1 MSIKENI
8 EKVRKNIALA
18 CAESKRDPNDVLLL
32 AVTKTRSADEINE
45 AIEAGITDIAEN
57 RVQELI
63 SKFDDVKPDVRW
75 HLIGHLQTN
84 KVKYIADKVCMIHSV
99 DTLKLAKEIDERC
112 KKLSKVMDILIEVNS
127 GEENKNGV
135 PYSDAER
142 LIEEISKLSNVHIS
156 GLMTMAPLG
165 AEKDELMGVFSR
177 LKKLSVDIDAKK
189 YDNVDMNVLS
199 MGMSG
204 DYYEAVLSGA
214 TIVRIG
220 RTLFNQE
227 EEK

>member
-8 EKVRKNIALA
+8 ERVRKNIALA
-18 CAESKRDPNDVLLL
+18 CEESKRDAKSVLLL
-32 AVTKTRSADEINE
+32 AVTKTRTADEINE
-45 AIEAGITDIAEN
+45 AIDCGITDIAEN

-63 SKFDDVKPDVRW
+63 SKYDDVNPKAKW
-75 HLIGHLQTN
+75 HIIGHLQTN

-99 DTLKLAKEIDERC
+99 DSLKLAREISERC
-112 KKLSKVMDILIEVNS
+112 QKLSKVMDILIEVNS

-135 PYSDAER
+135 SYDDAQM
-142 LIEEISKLSNVHIS
+142 LIKEVSKLPNVHIR
-156 GLMTMAPLG
+156 GLMTMAPLM
-165 AEKDELMGVFSR
+165 AEKDELLKVFSR

-220 RTLFNQE
+220 RTLFE
-227 EEK
+227 HTGCA

>member
-8 EKVRKNIALA
+8 EKVRENIALA
-18 CAESKRDPNDVLLL
+18 CEESKRDASEVLLL
-32 AVTKTRSADEINE
+32 AVTKTRSAEEINE
-45 AIEAGITDIAEN
+45 AINCGITDIAEN

-63 SKFDDVKPDVRW
+63 SKYDDVSSAVRW

-99 DTLKLAKEIDERC
+99 DTLKLAEEIDTRC

-127 GEENKNGV
+127 GEENKKGV
-135 PYSDAER
+135 SYSDAEK
-142 LIEEISKLSNVHIS
+142 LVEEVSKLSNVHIS

-165 AEKDELMGVFSR
+165 AEKDELMRVFSR

-214 TIVRIG
+214 TIVRVG
-220 RTLFNQE
+220 RTLFS
-227 EEK
+227 

>member
-1 MSIKENI
+1 MSVRENI

-18 CAESKRDPNDVLLL
+18 CEESKRDPRDVLLL

-45 AIEAGITDIAEN
+45 AINCGITDIAEN
-57 RVQELI
+57 RVQELVA
-63 SKFDDVKPDVRW
+63 KYDDVNSEVRW

-99 DTLKLAKEIDERC
+99 DSLKLAKEISERC

-127 GEENKNGV
+127 GEANKNGV
-135 PYSDAER
+135 PYSDAEK
-142 LIEEISKLSNVHIS
+142 LTEEVSKLSNVHIC

-165 AEKDELMGVFSR
+165 AEKDELMEVFSR

-214 TIVRIG
+214 TIVRVG
-220 RTLFNQE
+220 RTIFS
-227 EEK
+227 

>member
-8 EKVRKNIALA
+8 EKVRGNIALA
-18 CAESKRDPNDVLLL
+18 CAESGRNPGDVLLL
-32 AVTKTRSADEINE
+32 AVTKTRSSDEINE
-45 AIEAGITDIAEN
+45 AIDAGITDIAEN

-63 SKFDDVKPDVRW
+63 SKYDDVSPNVRW

-99 DTLKLAKEIDERC
+99 DTLKLAKEISERC
-112 KKLSKVMDILIEVNS
+112 KKLSKVMNILIEVNS

-135 PYSDAER
+135 SYSDAEK
-142 LIEEISKLSNVHIS
+142 LIEEVSKLSNVHIS
-156 GLMTMAPLG
+156 GLMTMAPLS

-220 RTLFNQE
+220 RTLFS
-227 EEK
+227 